1 MPVRSLAHPF
11 LISVFTLGLAS
22 FVPFG
27 DKVWASPET
36 DRTVVASPIEDDYL
50 IDLLNGATERQV
62 DRAIRE
68 IRANWTPALI
78 PQLLEIVSN
87 TRSGYSQTK
96 ILDLLSKRTGKRYGP
111 NINRWYDYLW
121 SQDEQITDNYASF
134 KAFLYS
140 AIDPR
145 FAAYFDGRQESALI
159 RLDEIRWG
167 GVQQD
172 GIPPLRQPEMITA
185 EQATYLN
192 DSDIVF
198 ALEINGDARAYPKRI
213 LAWHE
218 MFVDQIG
225 GVDIVGVYC
234 TLCGVVI
241 PYESKIDDV
250 VLDFGTSGFL
260 YRSNKLMYDRQ
271 TSSLWN
277 TFTGE
282 PVVGPL
288 AGNGFKP
295 TYHPV
300 VTTRWGDWKRLHPD
314 TQVLSLETGHRRDYG
329 EGIAYKDYFSTD
341 ELMFTTPFDDERLD
355 NKQEVLALRFPGAPN
370 NQLAIDT
377 DYLNANPIVTETIG
391 LQDFVILTDQSGA
404 NRVYERGDHDFIDYD
419 RGQKLVDQAGTVWT
433 VAEDRLVSETGETLA
448 RLPAHRAFW
457 FGWYAA

>member
-1 MPVRSLAHPF
+1 MPVRSLMRPF
-11 LISVFTLGLAS
+11 LISVLTMGLAS
-22 FVPFG
+22 SIPLT

-50 IDLLNGATERQV
+50 IDLLNGATERRV

-68 IRANWTPALI
+68 IRSNWTPALI
-78 PQLLEIVSN
+78 PQLLEVVSN
-87 TRSGYSQTK
+87 TRSGYSQQK
-96 ILDLLSKRTGKRYGP
+96 IIELLSNRTGKRYGP

-172 GIPPLRQPEMITA
+172 GIPPLRQPEMISA

-192 DSDIVF
+192 DSDVVF

-250 VLDFGTSGFL
+250 VLDEHL
-260 YRSNKLMYDRQ
+260 VPRQ
-271 TSSLWN
+271 NPLW
-277 TFTGE
+277 
-282 PVVGPL
+282 
-288 AGNGFKP
+288 
-295 TYHPV
+295 
-300 VTTRWGDWKRLHPD
+300 
-314 TQVLSLETGHRRDYG
+314 
-329 EGIAYKDYFSTD
+329 I
-341 ELMFTTPFDDERLD
+341 
-355 NKQEVLALRFPGAPN
+355 GAR
-370 NQLAIDT
+370 I
-377 DYLNANPIVTETIG
+377 
-391 LQDFVILTDQSGA
+391 
-404 NRVYERGDHDFIDYD
+404 
-419 RGQKLVDQAGTVWT
+419 
-433 VAEDRLVSETGETLA
+433 
-448 RLPAHRAFW
+448 
-457 FGWYAA
+457 